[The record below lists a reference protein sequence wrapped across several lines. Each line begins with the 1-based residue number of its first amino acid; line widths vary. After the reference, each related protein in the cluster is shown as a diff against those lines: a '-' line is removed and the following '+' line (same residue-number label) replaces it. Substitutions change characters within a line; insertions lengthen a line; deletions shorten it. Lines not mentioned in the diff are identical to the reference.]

1 MERKGRKNYPRKR
14 SGDFDDLSWIMPISP
29 EQKMDLLVSLCKRRG
44 FVYPDSEIYGGFA
57 NAFDYG
63 PYGVELKNNIRDAWW
78 NRFVRGREDV
88 VGIDTP
94 VIQHPKVWEA
104 SGHLKNFSDPL
115 VDCKKC
121 KHRFRA
127 DHLLEARQAEPGY
140 DKERP
145 INIKDIRCPDCG
157 GEFTEVRSFHLMF
170 KTSVGVTE
178 TDSSVAYL
186 RPETAAGMFTA
197 WKNVRDSMRKK
208 LPFGIAQ
215 VGKVFRN
222 EITPGNFIFRTREFE
237 QMEIEY
243 YVNPKD
249 APAVYEMWLNEYKQ
263 WCTDVLKL
271 DPAHVIYH
279 EIDEADRAFYSK
291 RSIDPEYAFPFG
303 VKELGGLANRTDWD
317 LSRQQEMSGED
328 LRWFDQETGERF
340 IPYVIEPTWG
350 LTRSVLAVLCEHLDI
365 DEADTTTEGEK
376 EPRMVLRLPP
386 LLAPVKAAVLPLQKK
401 DGLADLGRTLI
412 ESLRKAGLMVEYDES
427 GSIGKRYRRQDEI
440 GTPWCFTVDYQT
452 KEDGT
457 VTMRDRDTM
466 AQERMSI
473 EKVVEFVKARV

>member
-1 MERKGRKNYPRKR
+1 M
-14 SGDFDDLSWIMPISP
+14 ISAD
-29 EQKMDLLVSLCKRRG
+29 QKMDLLVSLCKRRG

-78 NRFVRGREDV
+78 KRFVHGREDI

-104 SGHLKNFSDPL
+104 SGHLQNFSDPL
-115 VDCKKC
+115 VECKKC
-121 KHRFRA
+121 HKRFRA
-127 DHLLEARQAEPGY
+127 DHLLEAKQAEPGY

-145 INIKDIRCPDCG
+145 MSLKDLRCPECG
-157 GEFTEVRSFHLMF
+157 GDFTDVMHFNLML
-170 KTSVGVTE
+170 KTFIGVKE
-178 TDSSVAYL
+178 DSAATAYL

-215 VGKVFRN
+215 VGKAFRN

-243 YVNPKD
+243 YTRPED
-249 APAVYEMWLNEYKQ
+249 APKIYEMWLEEYKK

-271 DPAHVIYH
+271 DPTHVVYH
-279 EIDEADRAFYSK
+279 EIAEADRAFYSK

-303 VKELGGLANRTDWD
+303 IKELGGLANRTDYD
-317 LSRQQEMSGED
+317 LSRQQELSGED
-328 LRWFDQETGERF
+328 LRWFDAESGERF

-350 LTRSVLAVLCEHLDI
+350 LTRSVLAVLCEHFDI
-365 DEADTTTEGEK
+365 DEAPTSDASDVGAHGSAPS
-376 EPRMVLRLPP
+376 EPRMVLRLPSM
-386 LLAPVKAAVLPLQKK
+386 LAPVKAAVLPLQKK
-401 DGLADLGRTLI
+401 DGLADLGRELTHAI
-412 ESLRKAGLMVEYDES
+412 RAAGFTVEYDES

-452 KEDGT
+452 KEDQSVT
-457 VTMRDRDTM
+457 VRDRDSMT
-466 AQERMSI
+466 QER
-473 EKVVEFVKARV
+473 VKIAEVPSWIQRRLS